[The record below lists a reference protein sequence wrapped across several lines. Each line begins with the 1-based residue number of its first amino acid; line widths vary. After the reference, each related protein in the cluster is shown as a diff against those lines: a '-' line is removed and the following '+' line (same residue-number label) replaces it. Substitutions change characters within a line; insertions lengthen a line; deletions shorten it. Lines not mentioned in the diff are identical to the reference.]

1 MKNIKLLY
9 EEFLTLLKSP
19 TGVQVK
25 YYFYFYAVI
34 WLVHL
39 ILISIVS
46 YFHLLLNHNIS
57 TIGDWIVDR
66 GWTLIIISKLIVAL
80 LVYQFLRI
88 KSDYLIQLNRYFK
101 NAILLPKHEMYV
113 CLVFLV
119 FGYISLGKIEWN
131 YSLIFELD
139 RMFLSIIG
147 TFLFFALD
155 YVVLVLLSLVFPT
168 PDETRALKKIFLF
181 SFLFYFFSYITFQYE
196 QNISLKLCAQ
206 FFLLLYV
213 GIWRRPNWTLPFL
226 FLVLFIVPVFS
237 VMGLDPVWGYSFS
250 FFKMIRPISTFYFFI
265 LILFAIGYLQ
275 YRLKNKTEY
284 IYRE

>member
-1 MKNIKLLY
+1 MKNIKLSFNL
-9 EEFLTLLKSP
+9 FVSFFNSP
-19 TGVQVK
+19 LGEQIK
-25 YYFYFYAVI
+25 YYFYFYAVL

-46 YFHLLLNHNIS
+46 YFHLLLNHSIS

-80 LVYQFLRI
+80 IVYQFLRI
-88 KSDYLIQLNRYFK
+88 KSDYLIQLKSYFK

-113 CLVFLV
+113 CLLFLIV
-119 FGYISLGKIEWN
+119 GFISMGQIEWN

-139 RMFLSIIG
+139 RVFLSIMG
-147 TFLFFALD
+147 TFIFFALD
-155 YVVLVLLSLVFPT
+155 FVILVLLGLVFPSS
-168 PDETRALKKIFLF
+168 DETSALRKILLF
-181 SFLFYFFSYITFQYE
+181 SCLFYLFSYLTFQYE
-196 QNISLKLCAQ
+196 QNVSFKLCAL

-213 GIWRRPNWTLPFL
+213 GIWRRINWTLPFL
-226 FLVLFIVPVFS
+226 FLAFFIVPIYSFLGS
-237 VMGLDPVWGYSFS
+237 DPVWGYSFS

-275 YRLKNKTEY
+275 YRLKNRTEY